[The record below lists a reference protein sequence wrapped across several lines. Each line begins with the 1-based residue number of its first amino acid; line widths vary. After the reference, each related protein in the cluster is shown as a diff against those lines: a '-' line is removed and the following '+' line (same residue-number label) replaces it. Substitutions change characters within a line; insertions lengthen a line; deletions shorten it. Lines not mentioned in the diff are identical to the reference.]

1 MPKEI
6 KVMCPLGNGEC
17 PPTCKNYEAAK
28 KLSEAMG
35 NNFNPELSRLSLV
48 FGDISH
54 DINVIDVANAIAKC
68 IKEKKPS
75 EIKLQ

>member
-28 KLSEAMG
+28 KLSESMG
-35 NNFNPELSRLSLV
+35 
-48 FGDISH
+48 G
-54 DINVIDVANAIAKC
+54 
-68 IKEKKPS
+68 
-75 EIKLQ
+75 